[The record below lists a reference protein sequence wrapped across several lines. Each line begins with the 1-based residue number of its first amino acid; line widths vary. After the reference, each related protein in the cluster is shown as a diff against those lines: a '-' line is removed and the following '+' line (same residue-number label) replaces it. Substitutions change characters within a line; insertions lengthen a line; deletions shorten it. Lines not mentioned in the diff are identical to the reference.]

1 MKGHH
6 DATDRREAK
15 RPGSTDLLPERLPER
30 LLERLARST
39 DLEPFGRLVE
49 PVAARDREKGSDL
62 VRTLRVY
69 FAVGANASAAADQL
83 FLHRN
88 SMLYRLSRVEELT
101 GLDLKDPR
109 AGLALRLG
117 LLFLDEERRRLD
129 DANQHS

>member
-15 RPGSTDLLPERLPER
+15 RPGSTDLLPER

-62 VRTLRVY
+62 LRTLRVY

>member
-1 MKGHH
+1 MEDHH
-6 DATDRREAK
+6 DAPERRESR
-15 RPGSTDLLPERLPER
+15 RPGSTDLLPER

-117 LLFLDEERRRLD
+117 LLFPDEERRRLD

>member
-15 RPGSTDLLPERLPER
+15 RPGSTDLLPER

-117 LLFLDEERRRLD
+117 LLFLDEERRRLE